1 MFNIAALREYA
12 SVKSP
17 SVQIPP
23 SVLLTHNDQCI
34 AIFDAFPKA
43 KYHFLI
49 LPRHPFPPNRDVSDD
64 DNDNNSNGQDR
75 TSLCRLDDLNDLS
88 SVLLRTGQGRKK
100 IVDAMINLAQEVE
113 EMIQDEMMKTEGFVW
128 GVDMGFHAVP
138 SMQSVHL

>member
-1 MFNIAALREYA
+1 MFSIAALRDYA
-12 SVKSP
+12 SVRSP

-49 LPRHPFPPNRDVSDD
+49 LPRHPFPSTRDSSDTSDTD
-64 DNDNNSNGQDR
+64 DQHER
-75 TSLCRLDDLNDLS
+75 SLCRLDDLNDLS
-88 SVLLRTGQGRKK
+88 SVLLRTGPAREQ
-100 IVDAMINLAQEVE
+100 ILDAMINLAKEVE

-138 SMQSVHL
+138 SMQYVHS